1 MRELPLTF
9 FRYEVLPSAPPSHVR
24 PNLRHATA
32 SSSTSNQ
39 DHLTSSKAGST
50 DLPSLKH
57 ASTKSPHTR
66 QTTGSLKTNHNPDYS
81 EFSRDSISTRK
92 NMSWFSI
99 LPASISF
106 IETWVIRIFILLG
119 LVAIGPWLLLIVY
132 DFFLYLFR
140 TATYE
145 IPYIGGRARNRP
157 RPRAPSLSERP
168 SGKPRSFSL
177 TVPGV
182 PTAIEVA
189 EETAE
194 GLKKRV
200 DRPGHGRGGS
210 KVIDNE

>member
-1 MRELPLTF
+1 
-9 FRYEVLPSAPPSHVR
+9 
-24 PNLRHATA
+24 
-32 SSSTSNQ
+32 
-39 DHLTSSKAGST
+39 
-50 DLPSLKH
+50 
-57 ASTKSPHTR
+57 
-66 QTTGSLKTNHNPDYS
+66 
-81 EFSRDSISTRK
+81 
-92 NMSWFSI
+92 
-99 LPASISF
+99 
-106 IETWVIRIFILLG
+106 
-119 LVAIGPWLLLIVY
+119 LLIVY

-182 PTAIEVA
+182 PTAIEAA

-200 DRPGHGRGGS
+200 NRPGHGRGGS
-210 KVIDNE
+210 IVIDDE